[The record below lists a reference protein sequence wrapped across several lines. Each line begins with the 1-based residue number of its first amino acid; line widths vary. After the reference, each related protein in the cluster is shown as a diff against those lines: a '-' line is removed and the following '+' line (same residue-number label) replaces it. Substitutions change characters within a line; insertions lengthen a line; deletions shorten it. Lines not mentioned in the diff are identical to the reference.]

1 MSNLTISP
9 DNGRL
14 TMKGSG
20 KVLIKTQI
28 KIYGTGTE
36 LPVTIEADFNNI
48 PHNLHQMYLQSLMS
62 QYNTSVNVYNNTD
75 DEPKTIKEK
84 KSEWRIN
91 RIVDIISK
99 AISKRNSKE
108 YKRAYT
114 KTFKS
119 IKKYGSNS
127 SYGSRYFGGCIW

>member
-1 MSNLTISP
+1 MSINITP

-20 KVLIKTQI
+20 LVTIKTSI

-36 LPVTIEADFNNI
+36 LPIKIVADFNNI
-48 PHNLHQMYLQSLMS
+48 PHNLHSLYYQSLIS
-62 QYNTSVNVYNNTD
+62 NYNTNIVAHKNLSKVE

-91 RIVDIISK
+91 RIVDIICK
-99 AISKRNSKE
+99 AI
-108 YKRAYT
+108 
-114 KTFKS
+114 
-119 IKKYGSNS
+119 KK
-127 SYGSRYFGGCIW
+127 

>member
-1 MSNLTISP
+1 MSIYITP
-9 DNGRL
+9 DNGSI

-20 KVLIKTQI
+20 LVTINTSI

-36 LPVTIEADFNNI
+36 LPIKIVADFNNI
-48 PHNLHQMYLQSLMS
+48 PHHLHQTYFQALTH

-75 DEPKTIKEK
+75 VEPKTIKEQ

-99 AISKRNSKE
+99 AISK
-108 YKRAYT
+108 
-114 KTFKS
+114 
-119 IKKYGSNS
+119 
-127 SYGSRYFGGCIW
+127 

>member
-1 MSNLTISP
+1 MSINITS

-20 KVLIKTQI
+20 KVQIKTSI

-48 PHNLHQMYLQSLMS
+48 PHNLHSLYYQSLIS
-62 QYNTSVNVYNNTD
+62 HYNTNIVAHKNLSKVE
-75 DEPKTIKEK
+75 DEPKTIKEQ
-84 KSEWRIN
+84 KSEWRLN

-99 AISKRNSKE
+99 AINK
-108 YKRAYT
+108 
-114 KTFKS
+114 
-119 IKKYGSNS
+119 
-127 SYGSRYFGGCIW
+127 

>member
-20 KVLIKTQI
+20 KILIKTQI

-99 AISKRNSKE
+99 AISK
-108 YKRAYT
+108 
-114 KTFKS
+114 
-119 IKKYGSNS
+119 
-127 SYGSRYFGGCIW
+127 